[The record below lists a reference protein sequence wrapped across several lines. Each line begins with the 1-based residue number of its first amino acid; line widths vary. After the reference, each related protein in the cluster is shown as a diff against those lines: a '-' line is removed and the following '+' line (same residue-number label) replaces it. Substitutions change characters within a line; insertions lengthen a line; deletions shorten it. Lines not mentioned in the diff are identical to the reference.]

1 MMAQASSVPERGEP
15 GTLQWV
21 RTETVL
27 GKAEDEEQSH
37 HLHAIA
43 SGANEWANNPVDIDN
58 LPQKVYTGYVQAN
71 SAAALE
77 FSAVTDL

>member
-1 MMAQASSVPERGEP
+1 MAQATGLPERGEP
-15 GTLQWV
+15 GAIQWV
-21 RTETVL
+21 RTEAVL
-27 GKAEDEEQSH
+27 GKAENEGQSH
-37 HLHAIA
+37 HWHAIA
-43 SGANEWANNPVDIDN
+43 SGANEWANNSVDIDN